1 MDISLIRKLISR
13 AMRDVQ
19 FMEAPNPASQL
30 TKEVVLELLEAV
42 VEELNESSIVLPDS
56 SPSPHS

>member
-1 MDISLIRKLISR
+1 MNISLIRKLISR

-19 FMEAPNPASQL
+19 FMEASNHASQL
-30 TKEVVLELLEAV
+30 TKEVVIELLEAV
-42 VEELNESSIVLPDS
+42 LEELNESSIVLPDS